1 MQRLSAPLGLQPS
14 RLNMHA
20 ILELAK
26 KRTVIFDGAMGTML
40 MAAGLKAGECPELWN
55 LEKPSLVAD
64 IHRKYYEAGS
74 DAVHTNTFGA
84 NTVKLADRGLS
95 DGMEQINL
103 EGARLARAACPAG
116 KFVAGDIGPTGKLIK
131 PLGDLAIEDAEKAF
145 FSQAQALVEGGADLL
160 SIETMFSLEEALAA
174 LRATKRVGK
183 VPVAAALT
191 FNRTKKGF
199 FTIMGEGVKQAVAAF
214 EEAGADVIAT
224 NCSLG
229 SRDMIDLTKELRAA
243 TRKPI
248 LVQPNAGKPVTQK
261 GVTSYLQTPA
271 EFAKDGME
279 MKASGADMIGGCC
292 GTNPEFIRAL
302 AKALG
307 NL

>member
-1 MQRLSAPLGLQPS
+1 
-14 RLNMHA
+14 MHA

-26 KRTVIFDGAMGTML
+26 KRAVIFDGAMGTML
-40 MAAGLKAGECPELWN
+40 MAAGLKAGETPELWN
-55 LEKPSLVAD
+55 IEKPSLVTE
-64 IHRKYYEAGS
+64 IHREYYEAGS
-74 DAVHTNTFGA
+74 DVVHTNTFGGNA
-84 NTVKLADRGLS
+84 IKLADRGLS
-95 DGMEQINL
+95 DRMEAINV
-103 EGARLARAACPAG
+103 EAAKLAREACPAG
-116 KFVAGDIGPTGKLIK
+116 KSVAGDIGPTGKLLE
-131 PLGDLAIEDAEKAF
+131 PLGDLVIEEAEEAF
-145 FSQAQALVEGGADLL
+145 YRQAQALIKGGADLI

-174 LRATKRVGK
+174 LRAAKRLGQA
-183 VPVAAALT
+183 PVIAALT

-199 FTIMGEGVKQAVAAF
+199 FTMMGEGVNQAVPAF
-214 EEAGADVIAT
+214 EGAGADVIAT

-248 LVQPNAGKPVTQK
+248 LVQPNAGKPLTQK

-279 MKASGADMIGGCC
+279 IRNSGADMIGGCC

-302 AKALG
+302 VQTLG
-307 NL
+307 NSP

>member
-1 MQRLSAPLGLQPS
+1 MTS
-14 RLNMHA
+14 
-20 ILELAK
+20 ILDLVK
-26 KRTVIFDGAMGTML
+26 KKTVVFDGAMGTML

-55 LEKPSLVAD
+55 IEKPSLVTD

-74 DAVHTNTFGA
+74 DVVHTNTFGG
-84 NTVKLADRGLS
+84 NTVKLADRGLA
-95 DGMEQINL
+95 DKMEKINV
-103 EGARLARAACPAG
+103 EAAKLAREACPAG
-116 KFVAGDIGPTGKLIK
+116 KFVAGDVGPTGKLII
-131 PLGDLAIEDAEKAF
+131 PLGDLVLEEAEEAF
-145 FSQAQALVEGGADLL
+145 FRQAQALIKGGVDLI

-174 LRATKRVGK
+174 LRAAKRLGEA
-183 VPVAAALT
+183 PVIAALT

-199 FTIMGEGVKQAVAAF
+199 FTMMGEGVNQAVSAF
-214 EEAGADVIAT
+214 EKAGADVIAT

-229 SRDMIDLTKELRAA
+229 TRDMIDLTKELRAA

-261 GVTSYLQTPA
+261 GVTSYQQTPA

-279 MKASGADMIGGCC
+279 IKNSGADMIGGCC

-302 AKALG
+302 AEALG
-307 NL
+307 NLP

>member
-1 MQRLSAPLGLQPS
+1 MTS
-14 RLNMHA
+14 
-20 ILELAK
+20 ILDLVK
-26 KRTVIFDGAMGTML
+26 KKTVVFDGAMGTML

-55 LEKPSLVAD
+55 IEKPSLVTD

-74 DAVHTNTFGA
+74 DVVHTNTFGG
-84 NTVKLADRGLS
+84 NTVKLADRGLA
-95 DGMEQINL
+95 DKMEKINV
-103 EGARLARAACPAG
+103 EAAKLAREACPAG
-116 KFVAGDIGPTGKLIK
+116 KFVAGDVGPTGKLII
-131 PLGDLAIEDAEKAF
+131 PLGDLVLEEAEEAF
-145 FSQAQALVEGGADLL
+145 FRQAQALIKGGVNLI

-174 LRATKRVGK
+174 LRAAKRLGEA
-183 VPVAAALT
+183 PVIAALT

-199 FTIMGEGVKQAVAAF
+199 FTMMGEGVNQAVSAF
-214 EEAGADVIAT
+214 EKAGADVIAT

-229 SRDMIDLTKELRAA
+229 TRDMIDLTKELRAA

-261 GVTSYLQTPA
+261 GVTSYQQTPA

-279 MKASGADMIGGCC
+279 IKNSGADMIGGCC

-302 AKALG
+302 AEALG
-307 NL
+307 NLP

>member
-1 MQRLSAPLGLQPS
+1 MTS
-14 RLNMHA
+14 
-20 ILELAK
+20 ILDLAK
-26 KRTVIFDGAMGTML
+26 KKTVIFDGAMGTML
-40 MAAGLKAGECPELWN
+40 MAAGLKAGETPELWN
-55 LEKPSLVAD
+55 IEKPSLVTE

-74 DAVHTNTFGA
+74 DVVHTNTFGGNA
-84 NTVKLADRGLS
+84 IKLADRGLS
-95 DGMEQINL
+95 DRMEAINV
-103 EGARLARAACPAG
+103 EAAKLAREACPAG
-116 KFVAGDIGPTGKLIK
+116 KFVAGDVGPTGKLIK
-131 PLGDLAIEDAEKAF
+131 PLGDLVIEEAEEAF
-145 FSQAQALVEGGADLL
+145 FRQALALLKGGVDLI

-174 LRATKRVGK
+174 LRAAKRLGEA
-183 VPVAAALT
+183 PVITALT

-199 FTIMGEGVKQAVAAF
+199 FTMMGEGVTQAVAAF
-214 EEAGADVIAT
+214 DKGGADVIAT

-261 GVTSYLQTPA
+261 GVTSYQQTPA

-279 MKASGADMIGGCC
+279 IKNSGADMIGGCC

-302 AKALG
+302 VQTLG
-307 NL
+307 NSP